1 MGDSSGDLRSRDL
14 GSPMSHV
21 SPSSAVAPYLFGN
34 RPFAIARFV
43 QRRKVDRDWYR
54 IAYFNSRIEDFQRSV
69 LVMDTNVFGLT
80 RKTVDSPDSFQTWHN
95 LSPSLHSLWEQQR
108 RVRTE
113 RHKSDRSH
121 AKQCHPR

>member
-1 MGDSSGDLRSRDL
+1 CIPILSRSPYSPLFPYTTLFRSQGGQQWHFA
-14 GSPMSHV
+14 GSPIPLGNHA
-21 SPSSAVAPYLFGN
+21 SAVAAYVFGN

-95 LSPSLHSLWEQQR
+95 LSPSF
-108 RVRTE
+108 
-113 RHKSDRSH
+113 
-121 AKQCHPR
+121 